1 MDIKKLKFR
10 LGIILISVSVTFFLI
25 IFALPFISMDL
36 KFKIAL
42 STTLIIIG
50 EVSFWVGTILIGKE
64 VYKRFMAKLK
74 SGEWLEKKK
83 ADKDINNE
91 GNDLKLK

>member
-1 MDIKKLKFR
+1 MDIKKVKFR

-25 IFALPFISMDL
+25 IFALPFLSMEI
-36 KFKIAL
+36 KFKLAL
-42 STTLIIIG
+42 TTTLIVVG

-64 VYKRFMAKLK
+64 VYKRFMVKLK

-83 ADKDINNE
+83 DKEEEQDP
-91 GNDLKLK
+91 GLK

>member
-25 IFALPFISMDL
+25 IFALPFIPMNL
-36 KFKIAL
+36 KVKVAL
-42 STTLIIIG
+42 TTTLIIVG
-50 EVSFWVGTILIGKE
+50 EVSFWVGTLLIGKE
-64 VYKRFMAKLK
+64 VYKKFMAKLK

-83 ADKDINNE
+83 DDDNE
-91 GNDLKLK
+91 KS